1 MAPTRV
7 PRYDHY
13 RFGRTVP
20 PTYISIRPLRA
31 AVSHR
36 SAQFGES
43 CATVSAMD
51 VDLLD
56 TVLARHGAPAFRRRQ
71 VLRAALHE
79 YAGGWEQIST
89 LPKQLR
95 EQLAAEVPFSTLTV
109 DHEERST
116 DGSVKLRMLTED
128 GFPLEAVLM
137 RFERGG
143 AGRAGRRTLPPR
155 FTACL
160 SSQSGCA
167 LSCTFCATG
176 KMKLGRNLTRHE
188 IVDQF
193 LELARRRVG
202 TDGDEARIDNVV
214 MMGMGEPFH
223 NYDEVMAAIRT
234 LNDPAGPGLA
244 ARRIAIST
252 VGWVPGIERLAKEDI
267 QVKLALSLHAPND
280 QDRGL
285 LMPVNRK
292 FPIERLMKACAFY
305 RATTKRR
312 IFIEYLMLEGINDSA
327 EHAKELAHLLDAQE
341 GPGGFHVNLIAYNP
355 TDTDY
360 VGSSDEAV
368 RRFSAI
374 LERAGIDTS
383 YRVSRARDISGACGQ
398 LAAPV
403 EAARRR
409 QREAKLERAKVSAPA

>member
-1 MAPTRV
+1 MVRYRV
-7 PRYDHY
+7 
-13 RFGRTVP
+13 
-20 PTYISIRPLRA
+20 
-31 AVSHR
+31 AV
-36 SAQFGES
+36 
-43 CATVSAMD
+43 MD
-51 VDLLD
+51 VDLLS
-56 TVLARHGAPAFRRRQ
+56 TVLAKRKAPAFRLRQ
-71 VLRAALHE
+71 ILRAVQHE
-79 YAGGWEQIST
+79 YAGSWDEIST

-95 EQLAAEVPFSTLTV
+95 EQLAGDVPFSTLTV
-109 DHEERST
+109 DHEERSK
-116 DGSVKLRMLTED
+116 DGSVKLRMMTHD

-137 RFERGG
+137 GFERGG
-143 AGRAGRRTLPPR
+143 AGTAGRGKLPLR
-155 FTACL
+155 YTACL

-193 LELARRRVG
+193 LELARRRAAH
-202 TDGDEARIDNVV
+202 DGGRIDNIV

-223 NYDEVMAAIRT
+223 NYDEVLAAIRT
-234 LNDPAGPGLA
+234 LNDPNGPGLA

-252 VGWVPGIERLAKEDI
+252 VGWVPGIERLADEDI

-280 QDRGL
+280 QDRGR
-285 LMPVNRK
+285 LMPVNKK
-292 FPIERLMKACAFY
+292 FPIERLMKACQTY
-305 RATTKRR
+305 REKTKRR
-312 IFIEYLMLEGINDSA
+312 IFIEYLMLEGVNDSP
-327 EHAKELAHLLDAQE
+327 EHAKELAHLLGSQE

-360 VGSSDEAV
+360 IGSDDETV

-374 LERAGIDTS
+374 LERHGIDTS

-409 QREAKLERAKVSAPA
+409 QREEKLARSKARDAAVTADA

>member
-1 MAPTRV
+1 
-7 PRYDHY
+7 
-13 RFGRTVP
+13 
-20 PTYISIRPLRA
+20 
-31 AVSHR
+31 
-36 SAQFGES
+36 
-43 CATVSAMD
+43 MD
-51 VDLLD
+51 LDLLSTALD
-56 TVLARHGAPAFRRRQ
+56 ARRVPAFRRQQ

-79 YAGGWEQIST
+79 FVGGWDEIST

-95 EQLAAEVPFSTLTV
+95 EELAAKVPFSTLTV
-109 DHEERST
+109 DHEERSS
-116 DGSVKLRMLTED
+116 DGSVKLRMLTHD

-143 AGRAGRRTLPPR
+143 AGKAGREKLPPR

-193 LELARRRVG
+193 LELARRRAAQ
-202 TDGDEARIDNVV
+202 DGGRIDNVV

-223 NYDEVMAAIRT
+223 NYDEVLAAVRT
-234 LNDPAGPGLA
+234 LNDPKGPGLA

-252 VGWVPGIERLAKEDI
+252 VGWVPGIERLADEDI

-280 QDRGL
+280 NDRGR

-292 FPIERLMKACAFY
+292 FPIERLMQACATY
-305 RATTKRR
+305 REKTRRR
-312 IFIEYLMLEGINDSA
+312 IFIEYLMLDGVNDSVA
-327 EHAKELAHLLDAQE
+327 HANELAELLNSQT

-355 TDTDY
+355 TGTDY
-360 VGSSDEAV
+360 IGSSDEVV
-368 RRFSAI
+368 RRFSSI
-374 LERAGIDTS
+374 LERHGIDTS

-403 EAARRR
+403 EAARRAA
-409 QREAKLERAKVSAPA
+409 REKKLARMKSLTPA